1 MVPCID
7 YLDWAS
13 SNQTH
18 HQNEIHLATAPPA
31 APIKCRK
38 SLNQCLRVICV
49 CGPIFHGIVLQPQTV
64 VVVVV
69 DYLYC
74 FWALVAFAVPASLQ
88 SRGRQ
93 SAPFAYIK
101 IDFRFRGWSLMNNT
115 NSFYCFPN
123 CCARSDG
130 DGCCTSTKIR
140 QECLFILF
148 KVFLSFV
155 VLCGLRPVSIP
166 NSMCRSRGKKVHG
179 SKFTEGRLLSS
190 AINRL
195 GLVSSL
201 RGHCRLAGGAEGR
214 NHRLMY
220 LQTVCF
226 SDRLE
231 KVHQPT

>member
-1 MVPCID
+1 M
-7 YLDWAS
+7 
-13 SNQTH
+13 
-18 HQNEIHLATAPPA
+18 
-31 APIKCRK
+31 
-38 SLNQCLRVICV
+38 
-49 CGPIFHGIVLQPQTV
+49 
-64 VVVVV
+64 
-69 DYLYC
+69 
-74 FWALVAFAVPASLQ
+74 AFAVPASLQ

-93 SAPFAYIK
+93 SAPFANIK

-130 DGCCTSTKIR
+130 DGCCTSAKIR